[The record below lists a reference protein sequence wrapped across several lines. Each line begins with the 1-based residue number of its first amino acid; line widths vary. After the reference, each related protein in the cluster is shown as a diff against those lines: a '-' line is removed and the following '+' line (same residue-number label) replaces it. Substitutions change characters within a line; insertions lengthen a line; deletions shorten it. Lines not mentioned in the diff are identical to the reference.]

1 MNFIE
6 WIILL
11 VSLCQN
17 VISTQINHL
26 TYIDLKNNQILKV
39 QIIKCLYLCK
49 WLKPLKLEN
58 LTNQDQ
64 MIRLI
69 KSHNFKINTILHLKS
84 NRILVHSEEQE
95 EEEEVEEYSE
105 VIMLLTY
112 KILMEIK
119 CLISQVVVIKICL
132 DLVAMIKVK
141 RSLHHYRRVWIS
153 SLKEA
158 VYLFCRIY
166 HRLVSLSGTN

>member
-1 MNFIE
+1 M
-6 WIILL
+6 
-11 VSLCQN
+11 
-17 VISTQINHL
+17 
-26 TYIDLKNNQILKV
+26 

-69 KSHNFKINTILHLKS
+69 KSHNFKINTILLLKS
-84 NRILVHSEEQE
+84 NRILVHLEEQ
-95 EEEEVEEYSE
+95 EEVEEYSE
-105 VIMLLTY
+105 VIMLLTC

-166 HRLVSLSGTN
+166 HHLVSLSGIN